1 MKEWFFNGPKV
12 LDPFWENMLS
22 AYLSVFKIYLSKTKA
37 LIKMHSISSVLSNLL
52 LSVALVVSVLVVV
65 RKVEGGVP

>member
-1 MKEWFFNGPKV
+1 
-12 LDPFWENMLS
+12 
-22 AYLSVFKIYLSKTKA
+22 
-37 LIKMHSISSVLSNLL
+37 MHSISSVLSNLL